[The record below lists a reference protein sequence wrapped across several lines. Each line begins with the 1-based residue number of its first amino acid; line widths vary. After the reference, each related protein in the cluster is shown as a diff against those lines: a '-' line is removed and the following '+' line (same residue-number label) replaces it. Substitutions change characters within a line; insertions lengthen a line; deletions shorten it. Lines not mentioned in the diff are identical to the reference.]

1 MNPLKRTD
9 AKRVWGMSLRAI
21 AFLALCVM
29 AAASLRGQQAAA
41 DWQEQVKGLVAQQ
54 HLEEAL
60 RVTEKRLE
68 ATPQDVEARGWRA
81 RLLTWAN
88 RLPEAEA
95 DYRLALAGAPKD
107 TDLMSGL
114 AVVLA
119 REQRFDDA
127 LEVLTEAQAL
137 DPKRSDIRVQ
147 RGRALRALG
156 RYPEAR
162 KEFAEAARLDPKN
175 EEARVGAQSIPAEPR
190 HLLRAGN
197 DTDFFNYTDTAYT
210 QTVSLDSR
218 WTQRW
223 STSFAAGAWQRF
235 GVNAGKFTAGA
246 TFHFNPRTS
255 LTAGGAVAND
265 QAVIPHSEGFFEL
278 DRGVHLSDHAALRG
292 IDAAYRQ
299 HWFWYQGA
307 HVLAISPSLL
317 FYLPRDWTF
326 QLSGTAARSGF
337 AGIAPEW
344 RPSGVGKLGIPLAE
358 KVTGNVFFAV
368 GAENFAQ
375 VDQLGSFSAR
385 TYGGGL
391 KYQFTPRQDVSG
403 VVSYQSRTQGRT
415 QTSFGLSYG
424 LRF

>member
-1 MNPLKRTD
+1 VNPLKRAD
-9 AKRVWGMSLRAI
+9 ARRVRGISLRAG
-21 AFLALCVM
+21 ALLALGVM
-29 AAASLRGQQAAA
+29 VAASLRGQQAE

-54 HLEEAL
+54 HQEEAL

-68 ATPQDVEARGWRA
+68 TAPQDAEARGWRA

-95 DYRLALAGAPKD
+95 DYRLALAVAPKD

-119 REQRFDDA
+119 REQRFDEA
-127 LEVLTEAQAL
+127 LKVLTEAKAL
-137 DPKRSDIRVQ
+137 DPKRSDLRVQ
-147 RGRALRALG
+147 RGGALRALG

-162 KEFAEAARLDPKN
+162 KEFAEAARLDPTS
-175 EEARVGAQSIPAEPR
+175 EEARAGLKSIPAEMR

-197 DTDFFNYTDTAYT
+197 DADFFNYTDTANT
-210 QTVSLDSR
+210 QSVSLDSR

-235 GVNAGKFTAGA
+235 GVNAGKFTGAA
-246 TFHFNPRTS
+246 TFHFNSRTA
-255 LTAGGAVAND
+255 LTAGAAKAND
-265 QAVIPHSEGFFEL
+265 QAVIPRSEAFFEL
-278 DRGVHLSDHAALRG
+278 GRGVHLSDHAALRG
-292 IDAAYRQ
+292 IEAAYRQ
-299 HWFWYQGA
+299 HWFWYPGA
-307 HVLAISPSLL
+307 HILTITPSLL

-337 AGIAPEW
+337 AGLAPDW

-358 KVTGNVFFAV
+358 KVTGSLFFAV

-385 TYGGGL
+385 TCGGGL
-391 KYQFTPRQDVSG
+391 KIQFTPRQDISG
-403 VVSYQSRTQGRT
+403 VVSYQSRSQSRT

>member
-1 MNPLKRTD
+1 M
-9 AKRVWGMSLRAI
+9 RACTL
-21 AFLALCVM
+21 LALCVM
-29 AAASLRGQQAAA
+29 AAASLRGQQAA

-54 HLEEAL
+54 HLDEAL
-60 RVTEKRLE
+60 RITEKRLE
-68 ATPQDVEARGWRA
+68 TAPQDVEARGWRA

-114 AVVLA
+114 AVVLT

-127 LEVLTEAQAL
+127 LKVLTEAKAL
-137 DPKRSDIRVQ
+137 DPRRSDIRVQ

-162 KEFAEAARLDPKN
+162 KEFAEAARLDPKD
-175 EEARVGAQSIPAEPR
+175 EEARAGLKSIPVEPR

-197 DTDFFNYTDTAYT
+197 DTDFFNYTDTAQT

-223 STSFAAGAWQRF
+223 STSFAGGAWQRF

-255 LTAGGAVAND
+255 LTAGAAAAND
-265 QAVIPHSEGFFEL
+265 QAVIPHSEVFFEL
-278 DRGVHLSDHAALRG
+278 DRGIHLSDHAALRG

-307 HVLAISPSLL
+307 HVLTIMPSLL
-317 FYLPRDWTF
+317 FYLPCDWTF
-326 QLSGTAARSGF
+326 QLSGIAARSGF

-358 KVTGNVFFAV
+358 KVTGNLFFAV

-391 KYQFTPRQDVSG
+391 KVQFTPRQDVSG
-403 VVSYQSRTQGRT
+403 VVSYQSRTQSRT